1 MELDDSI
8 YGTDYSSS
16 GGVSSTGDVLLVT
29 GLDNAKQSI
38 RNQMLTEKGFYPSV
52 DEDYGSELYE
62 LLGEDNEEQTFDAL
76 RVYVENALL
85 ENPRVKEI
93 LEITPYL
100 TIDRQIVVMLQLEL
114 VNGTEEELN
123 ITL

>member
-16 GGVSSTGDVLLVT
+16 GGVSSTGDMLLVT